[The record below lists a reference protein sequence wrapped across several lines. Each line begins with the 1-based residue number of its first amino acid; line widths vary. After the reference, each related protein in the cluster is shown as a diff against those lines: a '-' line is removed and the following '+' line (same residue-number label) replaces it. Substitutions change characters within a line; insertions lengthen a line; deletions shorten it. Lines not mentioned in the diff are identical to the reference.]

1 MVSSLSAA
9 PLEMERLAATVLQ
22 LCWAQE
28 VQGLLVKSK
37 GNYKYCKKREPPSSK
52 AVRMLSRS
60 G

>member
-9 PLEMERLAATVLQ
+9 PLEMGRPAATVLK

-52 AVRMLSRS
+52 AVQMLSRL